1 MNEKSKKKWEKEKK
15 TATITEPNEKRV
27 SNERGNVYPFESF
40 RCAVAPHLNIWIF
53 S

>member
-1 MNEKSKKKWEKEKK
+1 MKKAKKKLEEEK
-15 TATITEPNEKRV
+15 TATITEPNEKRL

-40 RCAVAPHLNIWIF
+40 LCAVAPQLNGIF